1 MTRHL
6 KDRYRFIDVHE
17 LKTRNFESPQA
28 RLEAELAAIEQDV
41 SILVDDLGFDEE
53 DALDLVK
60 DLPRFTS

>member
-17 LKTRNFESPQA
+17 LTTRIFESPEA
-28 RLEAELAAIEQDV
+28 RREAELAAIEEDV
-41 SILVDDLGFDEE
+41 SFLVDDLGFDEA

>member
-6 KDRYRFIDVHE
+6 KDRYRFIDAHE
-17 LKTRNFESPQA
+17 LKTRIFESPEA
-28 RLEAELAAIEQDV
+28 RREAELAAIEEDV
-41 SILVDDLGFDEE
+41 SFLVDDLGFDEE